1 MIKIITCLF
10 LGVLLTICLAQMYE
24 DVAPMWIIALT
35 LVSGLIGF
43 VFGLQITGKDDD
55 N

>member
-10 LGVLLTICLAQMYE
+10 LGILFAVCLAQMYE
-24 DVAPMWIIALT
+24 DVAPMWIIALS

-55 N
+55 

>member
-10 LGVLLTICLAQMYE
+10 LGILFALCVAKMYE
-24 DVAPMWIIALT
+24 DVAPMWVIALS

-43 VFGLQITGKDDD
+43 VFGLQITSRDDD
-55 N
+55 

>member
-10 LGVLLTICLAQMYE
+10 LGILFALCVAKMYE
-24 DVAPMWIIALT
+24 DVAPMWIIALS

-55 N
+55 